1 VKVSDALTAFN
12 IAKRDAETLLL
23 HCLGRTNRAWLFA
36 HDTDDLAVEDLKQYS
51 ALCRAREQGVPLA
64 YVMGYREF
72 WSLELAVTPDV
83 LIPRPETEH
92 LVEWA
97 IERVEA
103 IAEASLL
110 DLGTGSGAIALA
122 CKAAKPKLQ
131 VTACDVSEPALAVAE
146 KNARNLDLPI
156 ELTVSNWFSAFGD
169 RAWSIIVANPPY
181 VARTDEHLLQGDV
194 RFEPTIALTDGS
206 DGLTDI
212 RRIITQAPQY
222 LTKDGWLL
230 IEHGYDQASDVGEIF
245 RAHGFKEVSLRHDL
259 AGRPRVTG
267 GCLR

>member
-1 VKVSDALTAFN
+1 MKVSDALTAFN

-36 HDTDDLAVEDLKQYS
+36 HDTDDLTVQDLKQYS

-72 WSLELAVTPDV
+72 WSLELAVSPDV

-103 IAEASLL
+103 SAAPSLL

-181 VARTDEHLLQGDV
+181 VAGTDEHLLQGDV
-194 RFEPTIALTDGS
+194 RFEPMIALTDGS
-206 DGLTDI
+206 DGLSDI

-245 RAHGFKEVSLRHDL
+245 RAHGFRDVSLR
-259 AGRPRVTG
+259 
-267 GCLR
+267 